1 MIPLCREEGIG
12 IIPWSPLARGR
23 LARPWQSETT
33 KRSETDQFGKTLY
46 GGTEEAD
53 RRVVERLTELAKK
66 RGVAQAT
73 LALAWML
80 AQPGITAPI
89 VGATKTHHLEDAA
102 AALEVKLTTEE
113 IGLLEEAY
121 IPHPVLG
128 FS

>member
-1 MIPLCREEGIG
+1 MIPLCHEEGIG

-46 GGTEEAD
+46 ASTEEAD
-53 RRVVERLTELAKK
+53 HKVVDRLEKLAQQ

-80 AQPGITAPI
+80 ARGVTAPI
-89 VGATKTHHLEDAA
+89 VGATKQHHLEDAV
-102 AALEVKLTTEE
+102 AALTVKLTPEE
-113 IGLLEEAY
+113 ISSLEEPY
-121 IPHPVLG
+121 VPHPVLG